1 MLIHQHWIPRF
12 SLVINIFVSLH
23 KECMGFTLNWF
34 SNFSNLSL
42 FVSYLIIK
50 VTITSESIR
59 NHLTAVYFRW
69 SFFSVLMTQQIKGFI
84 SEPRHHKMIIFFQNL
99 LTLRSFSHLAG
110 EVECHHSQV
119 VYISSSEVRI
129 EHSVD
134 KWIEAAISKYQFYDY
149 IFNQCRSWTLIMLLP
164 VYHSLRGKMYK
175 NRKVL

>member
-12 SLVINIFVSLH
+12 SLVKNIVVSLH
-23 KECMGFTLNWF
+23 KEGMGFTLNWF

-59 NHLTAVYFRW
+59 NHMDAVHFRW
-69 SFFSVLMTQQIKGFI
+69 SFSSVLMTQQIKGFI
-84 SEPRHHKMIIFFQNL
+84 SEPRHHKMLIYFQNL

-119 VYISSSEVRI
+119 VYISSSEVSI

-134 KWIEAAISKYQFYDY
+134 KWIEAAVRKHKFYDY
-149 IFNQCRSWTLIMLLP
+149 IFYQCWCWTLIMLLP
-164 VYHSLRGKMYK
+164 VYHSLKGKMYK
-175 NRKVL
+175 NRKML

>member
-1 MLIHQHWIPRF
+1 MLI
-12 SLVINIFVSLH
+12 
-23 KECMGFTLNWF
+23 
-34 SNFSNLSL
+34 
-42 FVSYLIIK
+42 Y
-50 VTITSESIR
+50 
-59 NHLTAVYFRW
+59 
-69 SFFSVLMTQQIKGFI
+69 
-84 SEPRHHKMIIFFQNL
+84 FQNL

-119 VYISSSEVRI
+119 VYISSSEVSI

-175 NRKVL
+175 NRKVLKLPDRFNCFTCNMKQICSHWELCPLSTSVHNSCYLSKLSQWDLIWMVLTSLGRPSPTYNISIKLYIKHYFTNRTA